1 MSSVA
6 ERPVKQGRE
15 AAAATATVTAA
26 SAAPAASL
34 VSLPESL
41 HLVIADFLESNEDH
55 LAVSVAAKSLLR
67 SSGAALS
74 A

>member
-15 AAAATATVTAA
+15 AGAATATATAA

-55 LAVSVAAKSLLR
+55 LGRVGSRQEPA
-67 SSGAALS
+67 AALRVPL
-74 A
+74 